1 MDSIAVRISGCV
13 FALVGGSRTD
23 VPSADYFA
31 DEVPVAVAGA
41 RHDRSGMSE
50 VPPFSVWRLTAI
62 GAQCRPGHGR
72 HFDLT
77 EEELSRYV
85 VSGEITILEGIC
97 P

>member
-1 MDSIAVRISGCV
+1 MDSIALRISGCV
-13 FALVGGSRTD
+13 SASVGGSRMD
-23 VPSADYFA
+23 VPSADYYA

-41 RHDRSGMSE
+41 GHARFKASD
-50 VPPFSVWRLTAI
+50 VAPLSVWRLTAMVARA
-62 GAQCRPGHGR
+62 GSAHGR